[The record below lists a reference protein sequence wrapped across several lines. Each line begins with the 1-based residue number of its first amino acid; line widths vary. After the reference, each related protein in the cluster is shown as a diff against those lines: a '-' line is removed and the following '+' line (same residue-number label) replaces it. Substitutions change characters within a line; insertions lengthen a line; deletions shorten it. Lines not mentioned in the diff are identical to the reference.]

1 VHRPNARYAA
11 AVSAAA
17 ITGLAVTA
25 GGTALA
31 GARAPAGH
39 RAATAATF
47 AATASATAPA
57 AGRTVLT
64 LPAGGRALAS
74 RGPDGPGSVTLL
86 SPGRGRRPGGLTALR
101 LGGQEYAIPQAA
113 LPYLGRGLDLSL
125 FNVAALERAEHGGR
139 VPVTLHYRGRLGTVP
154 GVTVTRAGAGTAA
167 GYLTAGSAAR
177 LGTGLAGLAG
187 RGLSVRLAGGL
198 AGPAAAPSA
207 SGGTGTRSGTGAR
220 TARVTVQG
228 TGLNGRPTSD
238 GIVLLG
244 DVANSNARGTGL
256 KPFTNGTAKFSGPHG
271 TYWALAIFFSP
282 GRAAHPWLRIDVLP
296 QFKVA
301 GNTTV
306 RLSAAAATS
315 QITLTSPRPSRA
327 EYLGLTVV
335 RTAPHAPANGLSAK
349 VNSLMEMDAGA
360 AMYASP
366 VVRQPLYGGLRAFTS
381 GQLLSPAGTRV
392 PYAYTLDYAN
402 PPGTIAPQRFAA
414 TPASLAT
421 VRDRYF
427 QDVRSTASWM
437 TLGGTPWQ
445 LDRAFFGA
453 LATPLRVPGR
463 QVQYL
468 SGGTP
473 TLWDSSYFA
482 YQTIG
487 RGQTPGGQTDTT
499 RLVRGGEHLTQ
510 NWNEYPLHPAA
521 EVTWPG
527 NQFAYPSAVRQGNWL
542 SLDMTPF
549 SDNQPGHLGDGFDI
563 PIPGKTSQVS
573 GAYALIQNGLVIAHG
588 SAVKT
593 GGVVGARVSARP
605 SRMQFVLSAS
615 RASTR
620 YRLSPASVDE
630 WTWRSRPEPGARVPA
645 PWICPFGGA
654 RCAAQP
660 LITLDYAV
668 AGMGLTGTVPAGP
681 QAITVTAA
689 PAQPAAGPA
698 VTSARAQVSLNAGR
712 TWRRARVRALGHGR
726 FRVTFT
732 APRSARVSLHVT
744 ARDAAGGS
752 LSEYILRAYRTSA

>member
-1 VHRPNARYAA
+1 MHRPIARYAA

-17 ITGLAVTA
+17 VTCLAVTA

-31 GARAPAGH
+31 GARAPAAH

-47 AATASATAPA
+47 TATASATTPR

-64 LPAGGRALAS
+64 LPAGGRALAR
-74 RGPDGPGSVTLL
+74 RGLDGPGSVTLL

-101 LGGQEYAIPQAA
+101 LGGQDYAIPQAA

-125 FNVAALERAEHGGR
+125 FNVGALERAEHGGR
-139 VPVTLHYRGRLGTVP
+139 VPLTLRYRGRLGAVP
-154 GVTVTRAGAGTAA
+154 GVTVTRAGTGTAA
-167 GYLTAGSAAR
+167 GYLTADSAAR

-187 RGLSVRLAGGL
+187 RGLSVGL
-198 AGPAAAPSA
+198 AGAAATPA
-207 SGGTGTRSGTGAR
+207 TLGGTGAQPGTGAR
-220 TARVTVQG
+220 TARVTVKG

-256 KPFTNGTAKFSGPHG
+256 KPFTNGTAKFSGPRG
-271 TYWALAIFFSP
+271 TYWALAIFFTP

-296 QFKVA
+296 QFKVT

-335 RTAPHAPANGLSAK
+335 RTAPHAPANGLSSK

-366 VVRQPLYGGLRAFTS
+366 VGRQVLYGGLRAFTF

-421 VRDRYF
+421 VTERYF

-453 LATPLRVPGR
+453 LATPLRVPAR

-473 TLWDSSYFA
+473 TLWDSSYLA

-487 RGQTPGGQTDTT
+487 KGQTPGGQTDTT
-499 RLVRGGEHLTQ
+499 RLVRGGEHLMQ

-521 EVTWPG
+521 EVTLPG
-527 NQFAYPSAVRQGNWL
+527 NQFAYPSAARQGNWL

-549 SDNQPGHLGDGFDI
+549 SDNQPGHLGDGYDI

-573 GAYALIQNGLVIAHG
+573 GAYALIQNGVVIAHG
-588 SAVKT
+588 NAVKT
-593 GGVVGARVSARP
+593 GGVVGARVSTRP
-605 SRMQFVLSAS
+605 SKLQFVLSAS
-615 RASTR
+615 RASTH

-630 WTWRSRPEPGARVPA
+630 WTWHSRPEPGARVPA
-645 PWICPFGGA
+645 PWICPFGGR

-668 AGMGLTGTVPAGP
+668 AGMGLTGTAPAGP
-681 QAITVTAA
+681 QAITVTAGQ
-689 PAQPAAGPA
+689 AQPAAGPA
-698 VTSARAQVSLNAGR
+698 VTSASAQISLNGGR

-732 APRSARVSLHVT
+732 APRSAQVSLHVT
-744 ARDAAGGS
+744 ARDAGGGS